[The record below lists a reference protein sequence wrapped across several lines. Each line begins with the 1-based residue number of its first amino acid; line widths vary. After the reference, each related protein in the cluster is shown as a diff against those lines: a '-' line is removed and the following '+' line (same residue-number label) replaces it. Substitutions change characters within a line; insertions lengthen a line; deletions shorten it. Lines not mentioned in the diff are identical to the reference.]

1 MSKSKQPKRII
12 GAKSDS
18 NGRTTS
24 VKLSG
29 NKNYTP
35 VKTAIKMTERGE
47 IKGAHVVKPRCADPY
62 LRTNPDGR
70 VGNNIDTLSGD
81 K

>member
-1 MSKSKQPKRII
+1 MGKRIV
-12 GAKSDS
+12 GATSDS

-24 VKLSG
+24 VLLSG
-29 NKNYTP
+29 NSTKTP
-35 VKTAIKMTERGE
+35 IETAIRMAERGQ
-47 IKGAHVVKPRCADPY
+47 IDGAHVVNPSCGNRY

-70 VGNNIDTLSGD
+70 SRNNIDTLSGD

>member
-1 MSKSKQPKRII
+1 M
-12 GAKSDS
+12 
-18 NGRTTS
+18 
-24 VKLSG
+24 KLSG
-29 NKNYTP
+29 NKSYTP
-35 VKTAIKMTERGE
+35 VETAIKMAARGQ
-47 IKGAHVVKPRCADPY
+47 IKGAHVVRPKCAKPY